1 MSLKKP
7 ISFFAAVAVSI
18 ATALSVQ
25 PAFATDTTPPA
36 LASAKYDS
44 SGSTITLTFDETLD
58 SQSSPQNAD
67 FQVNVNSSPVTVN
80 SLLIGNA
87 LVVLSLGGGAIAV
100 GDTVDLSYTAGTPG
114 IQDISGNPAVSFS
127 QVSVLPPNSSP
138 VFSTGTTAPNVT
150 AGVGGLVYSNSATD
164 ADTSDTL
171 TYSIDSAASTAGFT
185 VNSATG
191 AVSASTSVVA
201 GTYSIT
207 LTVTD
212 GTATVNDTAVSITV
226 AAAQVVTP
234 PAPSNTVAGAPTGV
248 TATAGNA
255 TATVSWTAPTSNGGA
270 AITDYAIE
278 YSSDS
283 GATWSA
289 FAHTASTATSATVTG
304 LVNGKTYVFRIK
316 AVNSVGQ
323 SAAASSSSVTPTAP
337 VVEPVQK
344 STSDRTTFSG
354 NSTALSAKQKAGLR
368 AYFALYNGNKNLT
381 IQVVGYAVSKSST
394 KTSIAA
400 ATARAKAVAAF
411 IKTLGIDATVTTKI
425 VSKGTKAQAVFNLNW
440 VE

>member
-1 MSLKKP
+1 L
-7 ISFFAAVAVSI
+7 
-18 ATALSVQ
+18 
-25 PAFATDTTPPA
+25 TT
-36 LASAKYDS
+36 
-44 SGSTITLTFDETLD
+44 GNNT
-58 SQSSPQNAD
+58 
-67 FQVNVNSSPVTVN
+67 VTV
-80 SLLIGNA
+80 
-87 LVVLSLGGGAIAV
+87 VV
-100 GDTVDLSYTAGTPG
+100 TA
-114 IQDISGNPAVSFS
+114 QD
-127 QVSVLPPNSSP
+127 
-138 VFSTGTTAPNVT
+138 GTTQIT
-150 AGVGGLVYSNSATD
+150 T
-164 ADTSDTL
+164 T
-171 TYSIDSAASTAGFT
+171 FT
-185 VNSATG
+185 V
-191 AVSASTSVVA
+191 VVA
-201 GTYSIT
+201 
-207 LTVTD
+207 
-212 GTATVNDTAVSITV
+212 AP
-226 AAAQVVTP
+226 VVTP

-278 YSSDS
+278 YSSDN

-304 LVNGKTYVFRIK
+304 LVNGKAYVFRIK

-344 STSDRTTFSG
+344 SASDRTTFSG
-354 NSTALSAKQKAGLR
+354 SSTALSAKQKAGLR

-394 KTSIAA
+394 KASIAA

>member
-1 MSLKKP
+1 MSYTV
-7 ISFFAAVAVSI
+7 SATDSSSAAAAGFTVSSSGVVSAASSVAVG
-18 ATALSVQ
+18 TYSVTVTVSDGT
-25 PAFATDTTPPA
+25 ATDTKTVSITIDAATPPA
-36 LASAKYDS
+36 LSTDATATFTVGGVAKVNGD
-44 SGSTITLTFDETLD
+44 TI
-58 SQSSPQNAD
+58 
-67 FQVNVNSSPVTVN
+67 NVAAGTTSVTVVATPTDSN
-80 SLLIGNA
+80 ATAVVSGATGLVTGNNTVT
-87 LVVLSLGGGAIAV
+87 VVV
-100 GDTVDLSYTAGTPG
+100 TA
-114 IQDISGNPAVSFS
+114 QD
-127 QVSVLPPNSSP
+127 
-138 VFSTGTTAPNVT
+138 GTTQIT
-150 AGVGGLVYSNSATD
+150 T
-164 ADTSDTL
+164 T
-171 TYSIDSAASTAGFT
+171 FT
-185 VNSATG
+185 V
-191 AVSASTSVVA
+191 VVA
-201 GTYSIT
+201 
-207 LTVTD
+207 
-212 GTATVNDTAVSITV
+212 AP
-226 AAAQVVTP
+226 VVTP

-278 YSSDS
+278 YSSDN

-289 FAHTASTATSATVTG
+289 FVHTASTATSATVTG

-323 SAAASSSSVTPTAP
+323 SVAASSSAVTPTAP

-344 STSDRTTFSG
+344 NASDRTTFSG
-354 NSTALSAKQKAGLR
+354 SSTALSAKQKAGLR

-394 KTSIAA
+394 KASIAA